1 LKFLFTLQP
10 ISNLLMGIKKI
21 IRLLAIS
28 VFILVSCDQ
37 RKKTNESQVPPKI
50 VQVPSFNADSAYFF
64 VEKQVKFGPRVPN
77 TKAHHEAA
85 NYFVLQLKKNRAA
98 VVEQDFDAITWDNQ
112 KIQLKNIIASY
123 NPDAK
128 KRILLAAHWDT
139 RPYADK
145 DAERKNVPFDGA
157 NDGASGVGILLE
169 ISRLLGE
176 GKLPSVGVD
185 LILFDGED
193 WGEDEST
200 GQKSAIQL
208 PEGYV
213 DWWCLGSQYWAK
225 HKHQKNYAAYFGILL
240 DMAGSKHAQFFREGG
255 SLEFAP
261 SVVDKVWNTA
271 ARLGYTDY
279 FIKTNVGSITDDHVF
294 VNTIAKI
301 PMIDIVHYQTGV
313 GFFGDYHH
321 SRKDNLSIISK
332 ETLGAVG
339 TTLMNVVY
347 YEE

>member
-1 LKFLFTLQP
+1 
-10 ISNLLMGIKKI
+10 MGIKNI
-21 IRLLAIS
+21 FLFLVIPL
-28 VFILVSCDQ
+28 FILVSCNQ
-37 RKKTNESQVPPKI
+37 KKNTGETQTSPRV
-50 VQVPSFNADSAYFF
+50 VQIPSFNADSAYFF
-64 VEKQVKFGPRVPN
+64 VELQVKFGPRVPN
-77 TKAHHEAA
+77 TKSHHEAA
-85 NYFVLQLKKNRAA
+85 DYFAGQLKKSGAA
-98 VVEQDFDAITWDNQ
+98 VVTQDFDAITWDNR
-112 KIQLKNIIASY
+112 KVQLRNIIASY

-145 DAERKNVPFDGA
+145 DTEKKDAPFDGA

-169 ISRLLGE
+169 ISRLLGQ

-193 WGEDEST
+193 WGEKEAD
-200 GQKSAIQL
+200 KSKIPL
-208 PEGYV
+208 PEGYEG
-213 DWWCLGSQYWAK
+213 WWCLGSQYWAK
-225 HKHQKNYAAYFGILL
+225 HKHKKNYSAYYGILL
-240 DMAGSKHAQFFREGG
+240 DMVGSKRAQFFREGV

-261 SVVDKVWNTA
+261 TVVEKVWSTA
-271 ARLGYTDY
+271 SRLGYTDY
-279 FIKTNVGSITDDHVF
+279 FVKTNVGGIIDDHVY
-294 VNTIAKI
+294 VNEMGKI
-301 PMIDIVHYQTGV
+301 PMIDIVHYQNGV

-347 YEE
+347 FEE